1 MEGDTQMRRTTRL
14 LVRAILCA
22 LLVLGLGASAANA
35 DSGRCPDFPGAAW
48 QANMLPE
55 DPGLE

>member
-1 MEGDTQMRRTTRL
+1 MEGDTQMRRTRKL

-22 LLVLGLGASAANA
+22 LLVLSLGASAANA
-35 DSGRCPDFPGAAW
+35 ESSRYGSPGATG
-48 QANMLPE
+48 QALTLPE

>member
-1 MEGDTQMRRTTRL
+1 MEGETQMRRTARL
-14 LVRAILCA
+14 LMRAILCA

-35 DSGRCPDFPGAAW
+35 ESGRDASFPGAAW
-48 QANMLPE
+48 QADTLPE

>member
-1 MEGDTQMRRTTRL
+1 MEGDTKMRRTTRL
-14 LVRAILCA
+14 LVRALLCA

-35 DSGRCPDFPGAAW
+35 ESGRYGSPGAAG
-48 QANMLPE
+48 QAYTLPE

>member
-1 MEGDTQMRRTTRL
+1 MRRTTSL

-35 DSGRCPDFPGAAW
+35 ESGRYAGSPGAGG
-48 QANMLPE
+48 QAYTLPE